1 MEIEAKYRVTAEAL
15 GTVAHLRRLGAY
27 TLAPAPAPEQQTNT
41 YYDTADGRLAA
52 ARHGLRV
59 RRVGERSLITLKGP
73 AEVGPDGV
81 HRRAEHEFPGADPR
95 PAAWPP
101 GVARELGLALTGGAP
116 VGPTV
121 TVATERH
128 ILHVERA
135 AERVAELCLDR
146 GVLRAGG
153 RERPFAEIEIE
164 LLPAGQRSDLAAIAA
179 ALGAHVALHPERQ
192 SKLQRAMEL
201 LREASRT

>member
-1 MEIEAKYRVTAEAL
+1 MEIEAKYRVTDDAL
-15 GTVAHLRRLGAY
+15 AKVASLRRLGAY
-27 TLAPAPAPEQQTNT
+27 ALTPAPAPEQQTNT

-59 RRVGERSLITLKGP
+59 RRVGDRSLITLKGP
-73 AEVGPDGV
+73 AEVGSDGV
-81 HRRAEHEFPGADPR
+81 HRRGEHEFPGDDPR
-95 PAAWPP
+95 PATWPP

-116 VGPTV
+116 LAPTA
-121 TVATERH
+121 TVSTERH

-135 AERVAELCLDR
+135 GEHVAEICLDR

-164 LLPAGQRSDLAAIAA
+164 LLPGGQRSDLAAIAA
-179 ALGAHVALHPERQ
+179 ALEEYVVLYPERR
-192 SKLQRAMEL
+192 SKLQRALEL
-201 LREASRT
+201 LHETS